1 MFLGY
6 SFSDMN
12 MRYLLYKLHRLRSRL
27 PLHQRRNPIAYLTV
41 FGSNDVQRK
50 LLKQWEVEV
59 VELDPRDKTRSHRTV
74 PEVAAVNIYVLTTN
88 RFKAAELAYCRAL
101 APDREALRRR
111 VVRRQAGSPRDPGPD
126 IPHIVRQKAV
136 EAYRHMGLPCVVEHG
151 GIYMKA
157 LPGLPGSVGKIVWDA
172 VEDRICGFLRETDS
186 REATVKSYLG
196 YCDGQDVRVY
206 EGLTKGRIADRAR
219 GRYAFAWDPIFIPGD
234 ESRTY
239 GQMGLE
245 GKRHSSPTY
254 KAWDAFFAGEQKRF
268 AALRRSGR
276 ASIRRRPRR
285 A

>member
-1 MFLGY
+1 M
-6 SFSDMN
+6 
-12 MRYLLYKLHRLRSRL
+12 
-27 PLHQRRNPIAYLTV
+27 
-41 FGSNDVQRK
+41 
-50 LLKQWEVEV
+50 
-59 VELDPRDKTRSHRTV
+59 
-74 PEVAAVNIYVLTTN
+74 NIYVLTTN
-88 RFKAAELAYCRAL
+88 RFKAAELAYYKRW
-101 APDREALRRR
+101 RRIEKR
-111 VVRRQAGSPRDPGPD
+111 FGVELCVVKQDLHEILVPD

-239 GQMGLE
+239 GQMGLD

-276 ASIRRRPRR
+276 ASVRRRPRR